1 MTNTESVGTARQTEI
16 TSTRKARRR
25 APRGLGVGLCFC
37 IAGGILVLAIFGRLL
52 APQDPSAQS
61 LQNVLAPPSG
71 DHLLGTDALGRDV
84 FSRTI
89 VAAQLG
95 VLGPL
100 VIAAGSFVIG
110 NLLGLWAGYRR
121 GWVDSMVMRWVDL
134 MWSVPTLL
142 VLVVAAGAVGASY
155 WLAVG
160 LLVILSAPFDTRIIR
175 GAVLEQAPRPYVEA
189 ARTIGV
195 SGRRIAFLHIW
206 PNVAP
211 VAIANSFL
219 VFASSLVALAGLSF
233 LGLGA
238 PPGTPDWGLM
248 LAESQSMLFVNPVAT
263 LAPAFMIV
271 ITATVTNLIGDWFDE
286 YLTSRRGAT

>member
-1 MTNTESVGTARQTEI
+1 MANAESVGTAREI
-16 TSTRKARRR
+16 ASPRKARRH
-25 APRGLGVGLCFC
+25 APRGLAIGLCFC
-37 IAGGILVLAIFGRLL
+37 VAGGILVLAIFGRLL
-52 APQDPSAQS
+52 APQDPGAQD
-61 LQNVLAPPSG
+61 LQSVLATPSSL
-71 DHLLGTDALGRDV
+71 HWLGTDALGRDV

-100 VIAAGSFVIG
+100 MIAAGSFVIG

-121 GWVDSMVMRWVDL
+121 GWVDSLVMRWVDL

-155 WLAVG
+155 WLAVC

-175 GAVLEQAPRPYVEA
+175 GAVLEQVPRPYVEA
-189 ARTIGV
+189 ARTVGV
-195 SGRRIAFLHIW
+195 SGRRVAFLHIW

-219 VFASSLVALAGLSF
+219 VFASSLVALAGPSL
-233 LGLGA
+233 
-238 PPGTPDWGLM
+238 
-248 LAESQSMLFVNPVAT
+248 
-263 LAPAFMIV
+263 
-271 ITATVTNLIGDWFDE
+271 
-286 YLTSRRGAT
+286 

>member
-1 MTNTESVGTARQTEI
+1 MPETESVEMPSQVET
-16 TSTRKARRR
+16 TSSRR
-25 APRGLGVGLCFC
+25 AWWRPSRGLVISLCFC
-37 IAGGILVLAIFGRLL
+37 IAGGILFLAIFGSLL
-52 APQDPSAQS
+52 APQDPRAQH
-61 LQNVLAPPSG
+61 LQDVLAHPSSS
-71 DHLLGTDALGRDV
+71 HWLGTDALGRDV

-89 VAAQLG
+89 VGAQLG

-100 VIAAGSFVIG
+100 VIAVGSFAIG
-110 NLLGLWAGYRR
+110 NLLGLWSGYRR
-121 GWVDSMVMRWVDL
+121 GWVDSLVMRWVDL

-142 VLVVAAGAVGASY
+142 VLIVAAGAVGASY
-155 WLAVG
+155 WLAVA

-175 GAVLEQAPRPYVEA
+175 GVVMEQVPRPYVEA
-189 ARTIGV
+189 ARTVGV
-195 SGRRIAFLHIW
+195 STRRIVFLHIW

-248 LAESQSMLFVNPVAT
+248 LSESQAMLFVNPVAT

-271 ITATVTNLIGDWFDE
+271 VTATVSNLLGDWFDE
-286 YLTSRRGAT
+286 YLTSRRGAV